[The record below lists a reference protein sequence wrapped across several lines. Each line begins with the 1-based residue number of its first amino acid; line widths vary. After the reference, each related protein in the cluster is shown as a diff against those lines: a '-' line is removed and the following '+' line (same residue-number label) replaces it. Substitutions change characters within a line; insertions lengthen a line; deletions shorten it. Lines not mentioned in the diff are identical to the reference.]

1 MVMIWL
7 NVAVLLSVLFSGVA
21 IWLSL
26 RAITRI
32 ATLQKNL
39 SDLDWEAVAR
49 LTGDIGA
56 LKRSIQ
62 HVNNRIS
69 GFEKTQGG
77 QANALRLIEEART
90 QRGEQGFGASG

>member
-1 MVMIWL
+1 MIWL